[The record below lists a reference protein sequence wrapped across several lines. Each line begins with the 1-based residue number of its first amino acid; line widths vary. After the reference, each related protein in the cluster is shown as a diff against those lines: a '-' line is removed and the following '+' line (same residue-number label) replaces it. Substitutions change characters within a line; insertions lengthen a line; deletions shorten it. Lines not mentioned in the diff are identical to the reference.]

1 MEGLKKLE
9 ELEARFGE
17 LSEQMADPA
26 LVQDQTAYRKIAKSH
41 SDLSELVDKF
51 QAWKS
56 LQSEIESTR
65 PMVEEADAEMAEMAR
80 HELTGLEARITG
92 VEAEIKSLL
101 CPKTPTTR
109 KASCSR
115 CAPEPGATRQRFLPP
130 SFSACTRASL
140 SRNAGKSRSSR

>member
-56 LQSEIESTR
+56 LQSESSPPARWSKR
-65 PMVEEADAEMAEMAR
+65 P
-80 HELTGLEARITG
+80 
-92 VEAEIKSLL
+92 
-101 CPKTPTTR
+101 TPR
-109 KASCSR
+109 WPR
-115 CAPEPGATRQRFLPP
+115 WPAT
-130 SFSACTRASL
+130 S
-140 SRNAGKSRSSR
+140 

>member
-41 SDLSELVDKF
+41 SDLSEVVDKF

-65 PMVEEADAEMAEMAR
+65 PMVEEANAEMAEMVDNDDLIRRLRAGSR
-80 HELTGLEARITG
+80 EAR
-92 VEAEIKSLL
+92 K
-101 CPKTPTTR
+101 R
-109 KASCSR
+109 KRTVVA
-115 CAPEPGATRQRFLPP
+115 
-130 SFSACTRASL
+130 
-140 SRNAGKSRSSR
+140 